1 MCGDK
6 PYSPYAFRCRSA
18 EPLAQTARESPAM
31 FPTTSGSSVS
41 TFATPRVHLGFATPC
56 APSADGDTRYA
67 RSQAS
72 HPQPTAWQCSLWPS
86 PRQQPVQ
93 SLPATKQPRPPSAR
107 CSFSRCGLPHPY
119 VPYSSLFIEFS
130 AKIKQKI
137 QTAKSSLLIS
147 GAFFGFLADSPYLR
161 SRKPLPN
168 ETDPTSI
175 ILRPAAIHSPF
186 R

>member
-1 MCGDK
+1 
-6 PYSPYAFRCRSA
+6 
-18 EPLAQTARESPAM
+18 
-31 FPTTSGSSVS
+31 
-41 TFATPRVHLGFATPC
+41 
-56 APSADGDTRYA
+56 
-67 RSQAS
+67 
-72 HPQPTAWQCSLWPS
+72 
-86 PRQQPVQ
+86 
-93 SLPATKQPRPPSAR
+93 
-107 CSFSRCGLPHPY
+107 
-119 VPYSSLFIEFS
+119 LFIEFS

-147 GAFFGFLADSPYLR
+147 GAFLGFLADSPYLR